1 MRALVEQFKQQHATA
16 VLQST
21 DQKMPPGLLDM
32 RQAFRGQL
40 ALARVLVRDDRLQH
54 LGRLRLIQ
62 NDAWMA
68 ERTALNQRGRSTPQD
83 TGR

>member
-1 MRALVEQFKQQHATA
+1 MRALLEQFEQHHATV

-21 DQKMPPGLLDM
+21 GQKMLLDM

-40 ALARVLVRDDRLQH
+40 ALARVLVRGDHLQH

-62 NDAWMA
+62 NDA
-68 ERTALNQRGRSTPQD
+68 
-83 TGR
+83 